1 MANDRKNLSSE
12 DAVLPAFSLDD
23 EDDAWGEPKTPQGGP
38 VRRFTTG
45 FFKEL
50 SSRERRVDALKSL
63 LTVSLPDGYSRSI
76 GVAQDAWQQTKTTA
90 SEMAYDNAEDLEV
103 IAKKT
108 ESLLP
113 HLKSKAPKRVYAKIE
128 TQIGRVSS
136 GLGDWSEQKRYARRD
151 PDEIQSKRDDSALIE
166 SMAELDSAAD
176 DNDQTR
182 HDQTRAERNVYSRIH
197 GAQVSSVNRRLEGI
211 SSGIERQVGYQ
222 DQITYRFQKKSLEL
236 QYRSYYALRDL
247 RSYAQSSRRLDE
259 SAYTALIHNTALSEF
274 QKKEHADRSRYGEK
288 ANKPGFVSRMLSKT
302 LSDHLGA
309 FVPTLVD
316 NIKQQ
321 VAGAVRMG
329 STVVQA
335 GEGAGD
341 MDLGQAA
348 EAAGRMAADGLANH
362 GLQKHIIPGVARL
375 LKPMA
380 QKYSNKL
387 GGFDHLANYG
397 INNAASVVQ
406 DFTEESAEDTGMM
419 GKFKSLIRG
428 IAPRYFLDDEI
439 TEGSYQ
445 TIDREAAFNQ
455 LTQRS
460 ITDIIPGYLSRIL
473 HETRMLRTG
482 DDTSD
487 REVYDITSGKFTTEK
502 AAKAGVRGRVVNEV
516 QRQSINNT
524 LSSVVSKY
532 DTEGDLSSTAQ
543 EALRERLLR
552 DAANGDRFDARKYT
566 SGEGYS
572 VDANRESIDEL
583 TAFFKT
589 KFEMDEDGKLARNAQ
604 NYEQLDKYSSA
615 FLELRDVV
623 PDPRQEIRRLHG
635 AGNQE
640 FLREMGIVTSQN
652 GVDRINYDKLWEM
665 YRTEKPDQDLG
676 GGVPPGMGDVPP
688 APPGPDAPKPDSPY
702 VAALK
707 RRAGKV
713 KETVT
718 AKMTPTVD
726 RAKEYLNPK
735 VDAFKAQAETGADAL
750 VEEVTST
757 VERFKAREFG
767 FTAPAVPAQDTA
779 LRFKA
784 DVMSTFKPVSVDL
797 MSGQARPT
805 DDPGYPPEYRSIASQ
820 PNMVSAAPEEQ
831 APTPSPNYRSI
842 ASQPN
847 VVSAEP
853 EDRVKTASKNARSMF
868 QPIGDVYTPYR
879 PTPLLLARDLA
890 SGNYTDTATGH
901 TVHSLKDVTGT
912 VINRTGWVVATDSEL
927 SEELKDTTGRSVKT
941 NVTGTDNR
949 RFASRLSGRGV
960 FDQIKNE
967 VKEGSRFRDL
977 HLKGREKASILAR
990 DLIAGKYINADTG
1003 EVIETIDDITG
1014 SVKDK
1019 DTGNTVLTPEDIESG
1034 LYDDKGERI
1043 IISGFRRKLNRYMNI
1058 TTTPAR
1064 YLGSKLIR
1072 AGGKVGGHVASLFA
1086 TKDRDAYL
1094 PEEDDPRI
1102 TVANLKAGKYFDA
1115 KSGAQL
1121 MSFDDITG
1129 GVDDADGN
1137 EIISK
1142 DQRKHLI
1149 YRSGEKHKIAKGP
1162 IGKFIRRALKGAAK
1176 GYLNASKNYY
1186 KKLGKFLAKTAM
1198 KPWAKSESEDGGE
1211 EIPKDVVKTPTDGI
1225 LSRIHKVLAAR
1236 LPETEDK
1243 PRTGSWRDI
1252 MARRKAEKAEDA
1264 KDDEGSAS
1272 GKGAFGG
1279 MAGAL
1284 GSLLNKFRGRGD
1296 DEEDGDSDDD
1306 TIVNIDGGDGDRD
1319 ERRRRRRDRRPRGR
1333 MGKLWDGTKNL
1344 AKKGWDKAGVAGR
1357 ALAGTAIGAKALSAG
1372 KMLMRPAAHLVRGA
1386 AWAVSALGSVLSAPV
1401 VIGAAVVGGAAIG
1414 GYMYYK
1420 RRKAASGVF
1429 RELRLTQYGFSPNG
1443 WGSPK
1448 KLLAMEDMLEPI
1460 VVHKPGQDPK
1470 MDISRLDTVAFYDLV
1485 GIDNEDE
1492 EELQNFLGWFQ
1503 KRFMP
1508 VFLAYHAGLEALAP
1522 ELKLQDL
1529 DDKLDADLGLEFLKQ
1544 VTFKDGELS
1553 PYNWTADPF
1562 DEGDTVG
1569 VDSDDIASRIA
1580 AVKAHYKTAVAGKEK
1595 ETGKDGAA
1603 AAGSGAV
1610 AAKIVAAKER
1620 VTAMKQRRDQ
1630 GGSQPGKRRGMNVDG
1645 GGKAATLMATGTGVL
1660 LASPGESGETAT
1672 VSLKMKAQ
1680 SKRLATQSVTSQQF
1694 ITPLQAIRFRL
1705 YGFDHINSAA
1715 ASGILGL
1722 EEEVFQAFKVQSG
1735 GGKIS
1740 VDLNV
1745 RTKTLYEW
1753 WMEAYPDN
1761 PTTLSS
1767 NGFYA
1772 FSKWFSH
1779 RMVPVLVSYVTAIS
1793 RIDATVPIARGESAM
1808 NAAQLAE
1815 TAKRLMSTTGQDGRT
1830 KTSVFASQWRLTPNP
1845 VDPNALK
1852 ALAEQDYL
1860 FLKGN
1865 AQREAAA
1872 LVAQVQVQKPVSE
1885 KDGKPNMSRLN
1896 GYMKTPTGNSAGAD
1910 VNGLARDLMFD
1921 GAPSPL
1927 DYRVSN
1933 YQPGG
1938 SVGAQ
1943 GNVFGGMMEGNGGMW
1958 ESIPMPK
1965 SNRSMKAALPTL
1977 QAVGAMAGVDAGI
1990 LVTFAS
1996 IESAFDYKVK
2006 AKTSSATGWFQFIN
2020 ATWDQ
2025 MIDEHGD
2032 KYQIPKGDSQ
2042 RSLRKDPRVNA
2053 LMGAEFLKG
2062 NYKTLEKA
2070 IGRKPTDTDLYL
2082 AHFMGAGGATK
2093 FLKQDTNAPAARIFP
2108 APAKANRSIFYKP
2121 GGESRT
2127 IGEVYQLM
2135 DEKVSKH
2142 RYGAGSSQSVTQQ
2155 VRPGEPVIQIAPSYA
2170 DGAFVP
2176 VGKAPQSAPS
2186 LSSRTGATA
2195 NPLNGYVPGGMSAS
2209 PAAVP
2214 PQSSTAAA
2222 AVTNT
2227 PDDPVIQRQTEAK
2240 RSALAADRREQV
2252 QGDQN
2257 TVHTKA
2263 MGQLIERQLTVQE
2276 TMRDYL
2282 KEIAQT
2288 LSQTN
2293 AKGGNTAGGE
2303 TAVRERKS
2311 NDTSKPA
2318 PTRSP
2323 GPATSNAFPLNLR
2336 E

>member
-23 EDDAWGEPKTPQGGP
+23 EDDAWGEPETPKGGP
-38 VRRFTTG
+38 VRRFTAG

-50 SSRERRVDALKSL
+50 SSRERKVDALKSL

-151 PDEIQSKRDDSALIE
+151 QDEIQSKRDDSALIE

-259 SAYTALIHNTALSEF
+259 GAYTALIHNTALSEF

-288 ANKPGFVSRMLSKT
+288 ANKPGFVGRMLSKT

-316 NIKQQ
+316 NFKQQ
-321 VAGAVRMG
+321 VASAVQMG

-348 EAAGRMAADGLANH
+348 EAAGGMAADGLANH

-676 GGVPPGMGDVPP
+676 GDVPPGMGDVPP

-779 LRFKA
+779 LRFKS

-805 DDPGYPPEYRSIASQ
+805 DDPGYPPEYRSIVSQ
-820 PNMVSAAPEEQ
+820 PNVVAAAPEEQ

-879 PTPLLLARDLA
+879 PTPLLLARDLMA
-890 SGNYTDTATGH
+890 GNYVDVNSGQA
-901 TVHSLKDVTGT
+901 VHSLKDITGP
-912 VINRTGWVVATDSEL
+912 VRDKSGWVVATKAEL
-927 SEELKDTTGRSVKT
+927 AEELQDTSGREVKT
-941 NVTGTDNR
+941 NVSNTAREYAARAGMAGMGLMSQARD
-949 RFASRLSGRGV
+949 A
-960 FDQIKNE
+960 IKDSS
-967 VKEGSRFRDL
+967 KARDL
-977 HLKGREKASILAR
+977 YLRGRDKAVMLAR
-990 DLIAGKYINADTG
+990 DLLDGKYVNAITG
-1003 EVIETIDDITG
+1003 EVIKTVDDIAG
-1014 SVKDK
+1014 GVKYRESGDV
-1019 DTGNTVLTPEDIESG
+1019 VLTSEDVEAG
-1034 LYDDKGERI
+1034 VYDNTGQRVQISKGRA
-1043 IISGFRRKLNRYMNI
+1043 RLNRYLDV
-1058 TTTPAR
+1058 TTKP
-1064 YLGSKLIR
+1064 SKLMFKLLGR
-1072 AGGKVGGHVASLFA
+1072 GTGRLSDGVKGLF
-1086 TKDRDAYL
+1086 TKKNRDAYL
-1094 PEEDDPRI
+1094 PGEETPRI
-1102 TVANLKAGKYFDA
+1102 TVLNLRQGLYYSSKNGKVIT
-1115 KSGAQL
+1115 
-1121 MSFDDITG
+1121 SFDEITH
-1129 GVDDADGN
+1129 GVTDADGN
-1137 EIISK
+1137 MIVTPEERAK
-1142 DQRKHLI
+1142 LVTAGGDKHRAAQGRFRKGL
-1149 YRSGEKHKIAKGP
+1149 RNLAVKSV
-1162 IGKFIRRALKGAAK
+1162 K
-1176 GYLNASKNYY
+1176 GYLKASKNYY
-1186 KKLGKFLAKTAM
+1186 KKLGKFAFKTAM
-1198 KPWAKSESEDGGE
+1198 KPWAKSKSDDGGE

-1279 MAGAL
+1279 IAGAL
-1284 GSLLNKFRGRGD
+1284 GSLINKFRGRGD

-1319 ERRRRRRDRRPRGR
+1319 ERRRRRRRPRSR

-1357 ALAGTAIGAKALSAG
+1357 ALAGTAIGTKALSAG
-1372 KMLMRPAAHLVRGA
+1372 KILMKPAASLVRGA
-1386 AWAVSALGSVLSAPV
+1386 AWAVSALTGVLSAPV
-1401 VIGAAVVGGAAIG
+1401 IIGAAVVGGAAIG

-1722 EEEVFQAFKVQSG
+1722 EEEVFKAFKVQSG

-1772 FSKWFSH
+1772 FSKWFSQ

-1793 RIDATVPIARGESAM
+1793 RIDATVPIARGEGAM

-1815 TAKRLMSTTGQDGRT
+1815 TAKRLMSTTGRDGRT

-2293 AKGGNTAGGE
+2293 VKGGNTAGGE
-2303 TAVRERKS
+2303 TAARERKS